1 MASEWIFRMD
11 SKPSRIPQR
20 SSFGKPSSL
29 SPSSS
34 MSSSSSLSSTYSPLR
49 TSGLYSGRGSVLSN
63 DCYTRGT
70 SVKLDSDY
78 QGSRFHST
86 VRDHSIPE
94 SRHSSWKLSSPS
106 STLSSGSWSDTSV
119 GTRSKLGESERRQGS
134 YYGLMNATQ
143 DSESKR
149 PKLSYTSSSSYS
161 RSSSTSGI
169 GSSYSGL
176 NGISDSSWRYNSGSR
191 SSYSTTELIRSR
203 RELDKRADPSL
214 SSFGEHSHRSSGLLS
229 SPASSYLRDRVASSY
244 AQGAR
249 PKESTFTSMR
259 VNGSSV
265 NDRLP
270 SEYKSSLFSRDSS
283 RSSARSASSVSF
295 RDMDSPQ
302 RTMASEARNTRARSC
317 AFYVPKPER
326 NASSSTPPP
335 PPPPPPPQ
343 RQLSESGDS
352 EGRLTTRQLLSRLA
366 SSMST
371 TFFSRRSSQDSS
383 SSSSRSFEAPLE
395 DYVPRGENS
404 SQSSDSRNSS
414 PDGSERR
421 ASDSSQVFPFLRR
434 RRQGLSLVV
443 ETHSSDSDPETSRS
457 TGSESR
463 SSSSWLSSSFRNRC
477 TPLFSRRRREGRD
490 ESARM
495 AAGSD
500 ETQGST
506 LYPLRRYSFETAGEQ
521 ERESQ
526 GAAAATPASP
536 ASNMPLQDVSQAQ
549 RNPTPN
555 SLFRLAMPASLD
567 STLPD
572 DAIFTVDLMAAGRS
586 EPDGQS
592 QENDKPAPSRDPEK
606 LKKIQESLL
615 LESSDEEEGDLCR
628 ICQMGEGSPSN
639 PLIEPCKCT
648 GSLQYVHQECMKK
661 WLQSKINSG
670 SNLEAITTCELCKQ
684 ELHLHIENFDID
696 ELYRTRSNERAEYEF
711 ISCGLYLVVLLHLC
725 EQRFS
730 DMLGA
735 ASEAS
740 AHAGVLTRN
749 LKKKLKMT
757 VDHRLI
763 LRMRKMH
770 IKFESIDRTV

>member
-1 MASEWIFRMD
+1 MD

-20 SSFGKPSSL
+20 SSFVKPSPL
-29 SPSSS
+29 S
-34 MSSSSSLSSTYSPLR
+34 SSSSSLSSTYSPLR
-49 TSGLYSGRGSVLSN
+49 SSGLYSGRGSVLSN

-86 VRDHSIPE
+86 SRDYSIPE
-94 SRHSSWKLSSPS
+94 SRPSWKLSSPS
-106 STLSSGSWSDTSV
+106 SALSSGSWSDTSV
-119 GTRSKLGESERRQGS
+119 GTRSKLGESERHQGS
-134 YYGLMNATQ
+134 YYGLMSPTQ

-149 PKLSYTSSSSYS
+149 PKLSFTSSSSYS

-169 GSSYSGL
+169 GSSYSSL
-176 NGISDSSWRYNSGSR
+176 NGISDSSWRYSPGSR

-229 SPASSYLRDRVASSY
+229 SPASSYLRDRVTSSY

-265 NDRLP
+265 NDRFP
-270 SEYKSSLFSRDSS
+270 SEYQSSLFSRDSS
-283 RSSARSASSVSF
+283 RSFAGSASSVSF

-302 RTMASEARNTRARSC
+302 RMTSEARNTRARSC
-317 AFYVPKPER
+317 ALYVPKPER

-335 PPPPPPPQ
+335 PPPPPPQ
-343 RQLSESGDS
+343 RQLGESGDS

-383 SSSSRSFEAPLE
+383 SSSSSRSSEAPLE
-395 DYVPRGENS
+395 DYVPRGESS
-404 SQSSDSRNSS
+404 SQSSDGRNSS
-414 PDGSERR
+414 PDDSERR

-434 RRQGLSLVV
+434 RRQGLSPVV

-457 TGSESR
+457 TASESR

-506 LYPLRRYSFETAGEQ
+506 LYPLRRYSFETGGEQ

-526 GAAAATPASP
+526 GAAAATPPPA
-536 ASNMPLQDVSQAQ
+536 ASNMPLQGVSQAQ
-549 RNPTPN
+549 RNPRISGIVPN
-555 SLFRLAMPASLD
+555 SLFRLAMPPSLD

-572 DAIFTVDLMAAGRS
+572 DAMITVDIMAAGRS

-648 GSLQYVHQECMKK
+648 GSLQFVHQECMKK

-670 SNLEAITTCELCKQ
+670 SDLDAITTCELCKQ
-684 ELHLHIENFDID
+684 KLHLHIENFDID

-740 AHAGVLTRN
+740 AHAGFIN
-749 LKKKLKMT
+749 LARTLHAHMDELESSYEESEEE
-757 VDHRLI
+757 VENDSRPSFD
-763 LRMRKMH
+763 
-770 IKFESIDRTV
+770 FEEEEDAY